1 MLSAPQRMGQ
11 RMATGENMAFLDRLT
26 LTLNRLLMIL
36 ACGLLIVM
44 IFLTCANIFLRT
56 VWVPIQ
62 GTYELMGY
70 FGAVLTA
77 FALGYTQIHRGHI
90 SVDLVVLGFSKK
102 AQKILEAL
110 NALICMTFFGLVAWR
125 ITLYGTTL
133 WQTGE
138 VTETLRIVYY
148 PFVYGV
154 ALGCATLSL
163 IFLTELV
170 RSVISAKE
178 ETP

>member
-1 MLSAPQRMGQ
+1 
-11 RMATGENMAFLDRLT
+11 MAFLNKFALV
-26 LTLNRLLMIL
+26 LNRLLMTIGC
-36 ACGLLIVM
+36 ALLFVM

-56 VWVPIQ
+56 IWVPIQ

-90 SVDLVVLGFSKK
+90 SVDLLVLGFSPRTRKT
-102 AQKILEAL
+102 LEGINSL
-110 NALICMTFFGLVAWR
+110 VCTVFFGLVAWR
-125 ITLYGTTL
+125 IALYGTTL
-133 WQTGE
+133 WNTGE

-163 IFLTELV
+163 IFLTELL
-170 RSVISAKE
+170 RSFFPAKE

>member
-1 MLSAPQRMGQ
+1 MS
-11 RMATGENMAFLDRLT
+11 FLNKFA
-26 LTLNRLLMIL
+26 LTLNRILMAIG
-36 ACGLLIVM
+36 CGLLIVM

-90 SVDLVVLGFSKK
+90 SVDLLVLGFSPNTRK
-102 AQKILEAL
+102 ALEGINNL
-110 NALICMTFFGLVAWR
+110 VCMIFFGLVAWR
-125 ITLYGTTL
+125 ITRYGTTL
-133 WQTGE
+133 WNTGE
-138 VTETLRIVYY
+138 ITETLRIVYY
-148 PFVYGV
+148 PFVYAV

-163 IFLTELV
+163 IFLTELL
-170 RSVISAKE
+170 RSFLPAE
-178 ETP
+178 EEKQ

>member
-1 MLSAPQRMGQ
+1 
-11 RMATGENMAFLDRLT
+11 MAFLNKFA
-26 LTLNRLLMIL
+26 LTLNRIL
-36 ACGLLIVM
+36 IAIGCGVLVLM

-90 SVDLVVLGFSKK
+90 SVDLLVLGFSPKTRK
-102 AQKILEAL
+102 TLEGI
-110 NALICMTFFGLVAWR
+110 NNLICMVFFSLVAWR
-125 ITLYGTTL
+125 IALYGTTL
-133 WQTGE
+133 WNTGE
-138 VTETLRIVYY
+138 ITETLRIVYY
-148 PFVYGV
+148 PFVYAV

-163 IFLTELV
+163 IFLTELL
-170 RSVISAKE
+170 RSFFPAKE
-178 ETP
+178 ENR

>member
-1 MLSAPQRMGQ
+1 
-11 RMATGENMAFLDRLT
+11 MAFLDIFAR
-26 LTLNRLLMIL
+26 TLNRVLMAIG
-36 ACGLLIVM
+36 CGLLVVM
-44 IFLTCANIFLRT
+44 IFLTCGNIFLRT

-90 SVDLVVLGFSKK
+90 SVDILVLGFSPKVRRV
-102 AQKILEAL
+102 LEGISSI
-110 NALICMTFFGLVAWR
+110 ICMLFFGLVAWR
-125 ITLYGTTL
+125 VARYGTTL
-133 WQTGE
+133 WTTGE

-154 ALGCATLSL
+154 ALGCATLAL
-163 IFLTELV
+163 IFLTDLLH
-170 RSVISAKE
+170 SLLPKKE
-178 ETP
+178 DPS

>member
-1 MLSAPQRMGQ
+1 MLTGTVMG
-11 RMATGENMAFLDRLT
+11 FLNKFALN
-26 LTLNRLLMIL
+26 LNRFLMLIGCALLILMIS
-36 ACGLLIVM
+36 
-44 IFLTCANIFLRT
+44 LTCANIFLRT
-56 VWVPIQ
+56 IWVPIQ

-90 SVDLVVLGFSKK
+90 SVDLLVLGFSKK
-102 AQKILEAL
+102 TQKAL
-110 NALICMTFFGLVAWR
+110 GGINDLVCMVFFGLVAWR

-133 WQTGE
+133 WRTGE

-148 PFVYGV
+148 PFVYAV

-163 IFLTELV
+163 IFLTDLL
-170 RSVISAKE
+170 RSFFQAKE
-178 ETP
+178 ESP

>member
-1 MLSAPQRMGQ
+1 LLQGNAMTFLSRFA
-11 RMATGENMAFLDRLT
+11 
-26 LTLNRLLMIL
+26 LTLNRLLMAIG
-36 ACGLLIVM
+36 CGLLIVM

-56 VWVPIQ
+56 IWVPIQ

-77 FALGYTQIHRGHI
+77 FALGYTQIHQGHI
-90 SVDLVVLGFSKK
+90 SVDLVVLGFSSTTR
-102 AQKILEAL
+102 KILEAV
-110 NALICMTFFGLVAWR
+110 NNFICMVFFALVAWR
-125 ITLYGTTL
+125 ITFYATTL
-133 WQTGE
+133 WRTGE

-163 IFLTELV
+163 IFLTSLL
-170 RSVISAKE
+170 RSLFPEKE

>member
-1 MLSAPQRMGQ
+1 
-11 RMATGENMAFLDRLT
+11 MAFLNKFARV
-26 LTLNRLLMIL
+26 LNRVLMAIG
-36 ACGLLIVM
+36 CGLLILM

-90 SVDLVVLGFSKK
+90 SVDLVVLGFSPRTRK
-102 AQKILEAL
+102 ALEGINNLVCAV
-110 NALICMTFFGLVAWR
+110 FFALVAWR

-133 WQTGE
+133 WNTGE
-138 VTETLRIVYY
+138 ITETLRIAYY

-154 ALGCATLSL
+154 ALGCAALSL
-163 IFLTELV
+163 IFLTDLLHSFF
-170 RSVISAKE
+170 RAKE
-178 ETP
+178 ATP